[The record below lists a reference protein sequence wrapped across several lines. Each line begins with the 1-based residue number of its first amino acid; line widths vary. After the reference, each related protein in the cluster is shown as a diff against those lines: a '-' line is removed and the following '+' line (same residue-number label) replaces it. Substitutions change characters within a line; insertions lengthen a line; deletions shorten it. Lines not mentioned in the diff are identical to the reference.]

1 MQLEYFF
8 LCTRYCWICHASLP
22 CEASSRPAWC
32 LTYGRVQSTTGL
44 IYWPRGS
51 RAHMETTP
59 LSDLNVFKRANV
71 INYIW

>member
-22 CEASSRPAWC
+22 CEASSCPAWC
-32 LTYGRVQSTTGL
+32 LTYGRVESTRGL

-51 RAHMETTP
+51 RALMETTP
-59 LSDLNVFKRANV
+59 LSDLNVFKRVNV
-71 INYIW
+71 INYI